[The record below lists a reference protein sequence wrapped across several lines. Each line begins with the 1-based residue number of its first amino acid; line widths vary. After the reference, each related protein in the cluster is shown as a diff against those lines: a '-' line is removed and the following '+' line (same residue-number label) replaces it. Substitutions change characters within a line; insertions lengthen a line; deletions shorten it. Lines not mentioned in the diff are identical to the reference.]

1 MKNLNL
7 LGRILYGLP
16 FGIIGLNHFFMT
28 DVFLGM
34 MTSYVPGGA
43 YTVFLA
49 GFFLIAASVLIIINR
64 YVTVAC
70 YGLVFLLSLF
80 ILTIHIPNLFSAHAE
95 MALFALLKDVALLG
109 GSLLLANNYTS
120 QKSAD

>member
-70 YGLVFLLSLF
+70 YGLVFMLSLF
-80 ILTIHIPNLFSAHAE
+80 ILTIHIPNLFTSHAE
-95 MALFALLKDVALLG
+95 MALFALSKDLALLG
-109 GSLLLANNYTS
+109 ASLLIANNY
-120 QKSAD
+120 KSVKND

>member
-49 GFFLIAASVLIIINR
+49 GFFLIAASVLIINR

-70 YGLVFLLSLF
+70 YGLVFMLSLF
-80 ILTIHIPNLFSAHAE
+80 ILTIHIPNLFTEHAE

-109 GSLLLANNYTS
+109 GSLLLANNYVAS
-120 QKSAD
+120 RG

>member
-1 MKNLNL
+1 MKNLSL
-7 LGRILYGLP
+7 LGRILFGLP

-34 MTSYVPGGA
+34 MTSYIPGGA

-49 GFFLIAASVLIIINR
+49 GFFLISVSILILVNK
-64 YVTVAC
+64 YVVVAC
-70 YGLVFLLSLF
+70 YGLALLLTLF
-80 ILTIHIPNLFSAHAE
+80 ILTIHIPNLFTEHAE

-109 GSLLLANNYTS
+109 GCLLLANYY
-120 QKSAD
+120 KKE